1 MGKTKPATNILRSIQ
16 NDFAAKIQAQ
26 KMLAIFERFGDLLFV
41 RLLTL
46 DAGSLWGIDCDSI
59 ENLKYLFGWLHIQKQ
74 DAILDSCHYNF
85 HVCVC
90 V

>member
-26 KMLAIFERFGDLLFV
+26 KMLAIFDRFGDLLFV

-46 DAGSLWGIDCDSI
+46 DAGSLWGMDCDCMK
-59 ENLKYLFGWLHIQKQ
+59 NLFL
-74 DAILDSCHYNF
+74 APDSKTRCYIGF
-85 HVCVC
+85 VSL
-90 V
+90 